1 MSRLRMLASAL
12 SRAAW
17 LFAVQA
23 CAHAAAPAPEPAP
36 SAAQAAPPKQPQ
48 AAPATAAKSCT
59 SPDAGGKGLDDEALA
74 LLMSDHFLITIWA
87 RNTVIEGNVEALR
100 KPLRAFAAFK
110 YPAEVPHSWAGS
122 LDRLQRAAQETAEAG
137 TLDLAASGVAAMARV
152 CGDCHIETSGQ
163 AELGL
168 SPGDKSTHASDTLD
182 KRMRRHMW
190 ALDRMWIGLTAP
202 SDAAWNDG
210 ADALAHAP
218 LKMKSASPQL
228 QGDFRSALDE
238 VRALGTSAIQAKT
251 SEARAGVYGRALA
264 TCAYCHAFGAEVE
277 F

>member
-1 MSRLRMLASAL
+1 MSRLSMLTDAR

-17 LFAVQA
+17 LFALQA
-23 CAHAAAPAPEPAP
+23 CAHAAAPAPAPAP
-36 SAAQAAPPKQPQ
+36 SAAQAAPPKQD
-48 AAPATAAKSCT
+48 AAPETAAKSCPT
-59 SPDAGGKGLDDEALA
+59 PDGGARGLDAEALA
-74 LLMSDHFLITIWA
+74 VLMSDHFFITIWA

-100 KPLRAFAAFK
+100 EPLRAFADFK

-122 LDRLQRAAQETAEAG
+122 LARLQGAARETAEAG
-137 TLDLAASGVAAMARV
+137 TLDLAAAGVAAMARV
-152 CGDCHIETSGQ
+152 CGDCHIETSGE
-163 AELGL
+163 AKLGL
-168 SPGDKSTHASDTLD
+168 APGDKTKHDSDTLD

-202 SDAAWNDG
+202 SDEAWNDG

-218 LKMKSASPQL
+218 LKMKGSSPQL
-228 QGDFRSALDE
+228 RGDFRSSLDE
-238 VRALGTSAIQAKT
+238 VRALGASALQAKT

-264 TCAYCHAFGAEVE
+264 TCAYCHAFGSEVE